1 MSPGVNGDA
10 RMKRSI
16 NKDSSDF
23 LKGLLA
29 KMQDEDITQ
38 TALAKRLGV
47 SRPYVTKVLS
57 GDINISYRTAA
68 KFAKALGMEFS
79 PELDETVQQV
89 LARRKAH
96 QKHEVAILM
105 AAGLGSRMK
114 PLTDK
119 TAKPLVKVLDR
130 PLIETVIAALEARGV
145 DDIYIVVGYRKEQFA
160 ELPKKYPNVKLIVN
174 DEFRTKNNINSI
186 AVAAAQMASAD
197 CFICEADLFIPSENL
212 LCRTL
217 EHSGYFGKFISGV
230 SDDWVFETSG
240 GRITRVGKGGRDCF
254 NMVGVSYFRQPDA
267 ARIALRVLE
276 EVKNPANA
284 QLFWDDIVD
293 RLCKEGLNLT
303 IHEVH
308 PGEIVECDTVEDLR
322 NLERSLKL

>member
-1 MSPGVNGDA
+1 M
-10 RMKRSI
+10 RRSI
-16 NKDSSDF
+16 NRDSSEF
-23 LKGLLA
+23 LKRLLV

-68 KFAKALGMEFS
+68 KFAKALGMEFA
-79 PELDETVQQV
+79 PEFSEEVQHV
-89 LARRKAH
+89 LVRR
-96 QKHEVAILM
+96 QNRSKHEIAILM

-130 PLIETVIAALEARGV
+130 PLIETVIAALETRGV
-145 DDIYIVVGYRKEQFA
+145 DDIYVVVGYKKEQFK
-160 ELPKKYPNVKLIVN
+160 ELPKRYPNLRLIAN
-174 DEFRTKNNINSI
+174 DEYRTKNNINSI

-197 CFICEADLFIPSENL
+197 CFICEADLFIPSENF
-212 LCRTL
+212 LCRPL
-217 EHSGYFGKFISGV
+217 EHSGYFGKFIPGR
-230 SDDWVFETSG
+230 SDDWVFETSEG
-240 GRITRVGKGGRDCF
+240 HITRVGKGGDDCF
-254 NMVGVSYFRQPDA
+254 NMVGVSYFKQPDA
-267 ARIALRVLE
+267 AKIALTVLD
-276 EVKNPANA
+276 EVKKPENA

-293 RLCKEGLNLT
+293 RLCKQGELNLT

-308 PGEIVECDTVEDLR
+308 PGEIVECDTVEDLK
-322 NLERSLKL
+322 NLEKSLKI